1 MKKKISEE
9 KVMEL
14 LKDVY
19 DPEMNVN
26 IVDLGLV
33 YSIEVLEKDKKV
45 KVSMGLTTPFCP
57 LAPMIQGMVKNKIEE
72 EFEEYMAE
80 VEYDFKT
87 QWTPERMSPE
97 VRNELGL

>member
-1 MKKKISEE
+1 MKKEISQER
-9 KVMEL
+9 VLGL

-19 DPEMNVN
+19 DPEINVN

-33 YSIEVLEKDKKV
+33 YNVEIIKKEKKV

-57 LAPMIQGMVKNKIEE
+57 MAPMIRAMVRDKIEE
-72 EFEEYMAE
+72 EFQDYSAE
-80 VEYDFKT
+80 VDYDFKV
-87 QWTPERMSPE
+87 QWTPERMSPD